1 MKVTEIIELKDGE
14 AFLAA
19 ATGGGLAAEDGGK
32 AAAAAAV
39 TVPVTTAAASREVAV
54 KLKKVDEDG
63 NILVS
68 NWQL

>member
-1 MKVTEIIELKDGE
+1 MTEIIELKDGE

-32 AAAAAAV
+32 AAAAAV
-39 TVPVTTAAASREVAV
+39 TVPVTSAAASREVAV

-68 NWQL
+68 SCQLQ